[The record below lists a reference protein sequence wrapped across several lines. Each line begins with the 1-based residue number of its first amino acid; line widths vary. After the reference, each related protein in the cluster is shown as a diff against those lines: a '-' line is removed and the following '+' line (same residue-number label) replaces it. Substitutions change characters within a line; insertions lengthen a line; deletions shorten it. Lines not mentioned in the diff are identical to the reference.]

1 MKMSNRKAFRRG
13 FRRFA
18 KNPLQLGSLIV
29 FVFVVV
35 VVMMPQVFA
44 AYDPLKMDYT
54 ALMKGPS
61 VHHWFGTDQFGRDIL
76 SRTAYGAQ
84 NTMRIAVLSIMMAT
98 GIGTVLG
105 VISGYFGKWV
115 DQIIMRVVDSFFAFP
130 SIILALFIIAMFGA
144 SMTNLIIAIGVVY
157 VPIFARTIRGSTIA
171 LRESLFVKASRALG
185 KSHLKIMITDILP
198 NISSIVIVTFTTNL
212 STALL
217 TEAGLGFLGLGVPPP
232 HPTLGSMVGQGNNYL
247 LSAPWMALFPGLV
260 IAVVVLSIN
269 IIGDGLRDVLD
280 PRVGK

>member
-1 MKMSNRKAFRRG
+1 MSMGKSFRRG
-13 FRRFA
+13 FRRFIR
-18 KNPLQLGSLIV
+18 NPLQLGSLIV
-29 FVFVVV
+29 FGCIMCVVLF
-35 VVMMPQVFA
+35 PHWFA
-44 AYDPLKMDYT
+44 PLDPLKMDY
-54 ALMKGPS
+54 AVLMQQPTS
-61 VHHWFGTDQFGRDIL
+61 QHLFGTDQFGRDIL
-76 SRTAYGAQ
+76 SRAAFGAQ
-84 NTMRIAVLSIMMAT
+84 NTMGIALSAIMIATIVGSIM
-98 GIGTVLG
+98 GI
-105 VISGYFGKWV
+105 IAGYFGKWT
-115 DQIIMRVVDSFFAFP
+115 DQIIMRVIDAFFAFP

-157 VPIFARTIRGSTIA
+157 IPIFARTIRGATIA
-171 LRESLFVKASRALG
+171 LKESLFVKASKALG

-198 NISSIVIVTFTTNL
+198 NIASIVIVTFTTNL

-232 HPTLGSMVGQGNNYL
+232 QPTLGSMVGQGNNYL

-260 IAVVVLSIN
+260 IAVMVLSIN

>member
-1 MKMSNRKAFRRG
+1 MSNRKAFRRG

>member
-1 MKMSNRKAFRRG
+1 MSNRKAFRRG

-18 KNPLQLGSLIV
+18 KNPLQLGSLII
-29 FVFVVV
+29 FAFVVMV
-35 VVMMPQVFA
+35 VIMPHVFA

-61 VHHWFGTDQFGRDIL
+61 VQHWFGTDQFGRDIL

-84 NTMRIAVLSIMMAT
+84 NTMKIAVLSIMMAT
-98 GIGTVLG
+98 GIGTVFG
-105 VISGYFGKWV
+105 VVSGYFGKWV
-115 DQIIMRVVDSFFAFP
+115 DQIIMRVIDSFFAFP

-260 IAVVVLSIN
+260 IAVIVLSIN

>member
-1 MKMSNRKAFRRG
+1 MMSMGKSFRRG
-13 FRRFA
+13 FKRFIR
-18 KNPLQLGSLIV
+18 NPLQLGSMIV
-29 FVFVVV
+29 FLCIMCVVLF
-35 VVMMPQVFA
+35 PHWFA
-44 AYDPLKMDYT
+44 PFDPLKMDYSV
-54 ALMKGPS
+54 LMQQPTS
-61 VHHWFGTDQFGRDIL
+61 QNLFGTDQFGRDIL
-76 SRTAYGAQ
+76 SRAAFGAQ
-84 NTMRIAVLSIMMAT
+84 NTMRIALSAILIATLAGTIM
-98 GIGTVLG
+98 G
-105 VISGYFGKWV
+105 VVAGYFGKWT
-115 DQIIMRVVDSFFAFP
+115 DQIIMRVIDAFFAFP

-157 VPIFARTIRGSTIA
+157 IPIFARTIRGATIA
-171 LRESLFVKASRALG
+171 LKESLFVKASKALG

-198 NISSIVIVTFTTNL
+198 NIASIVIVTFTTNL

-232 HPTLGSMVGQGNNYL
+232 QPTLGSMVGQGNNYL

-260 IAVVVLSIN
+260 IAIMVLSIN